1 MYDKTDTDEKKLSKI
16 ETIEL
21 LKEAHAGNQKSREKA
36 ILNNV
41 GLVMHQVNNNFKSA
55 KKEVITCNARNA
67 AASGFHLKANFLLW
81 IIALF
86 VVQPY

>member
-36 ILNNV
+36 ILN
-41 GLVMHQVNNNFKSA
+41 
-55 KKEVITCNARNA
+55 
-67 AASGFHLKANFLLW
+67 LLNM
-81 IIALF
+81 IKMI
-86 VVQPY
+86 